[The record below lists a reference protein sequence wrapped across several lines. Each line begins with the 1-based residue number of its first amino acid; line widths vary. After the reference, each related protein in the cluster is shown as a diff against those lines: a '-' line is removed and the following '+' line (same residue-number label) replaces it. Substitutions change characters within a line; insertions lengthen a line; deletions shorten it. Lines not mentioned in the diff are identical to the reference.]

1 MLQRVNVGCVWMEV
15 WTSVFRCVCGRVC
28 SGGGVQVG
36 VWDRGRAC
44 VGGIGM
50 AGVVAKDGL
59 IEVGLGEDGL
69 GEDGLVEGG
78 MLGCGSW
85 ECA

>member
-1 MLQRVNVGCVWMEV
+1 MWVSVADKLWGLDTWMWGLWWDLNIDVEACMLQRVNVGCVWLDV

-28 SGGGVQVG
+28 SGEGVQVG

-50 AGVVAKDGL
+50 QV
-59 IEVGLGEDGL
+59 
-69 GEDGLVEGG
+69 
-78 MLGCGSW
+78 
-85 ECA
+85 